1 MASWNDSIF
10 LDFSPL
16 LITAP
21 GPIKPLIKSDVF
33 IICLYSPLNKNSESI
48 LLVFKFPWTNWFISI
63 EYFCFLHHVLIRN

>member
-21 GPIKPLIKSDVF
+21 GPIKPLIKRDVF

-48 LLVFKFPWTNWFISI
+48 LLVFKLP
-63 EYFCFLHHVLIRN
+63 